1 MKQLSLY
8 ALALLLLAAS
18 ANAAE
23 RLRYVITMADG
34 KQAGEQVVERDDD
47 GLVRV
52 RFVFKDNGRG
62 PELEEQFRLGSDGT
76 FSEYA
81 VRGTMCCAGG

>member
-1 MKQLSLY
+1 MVLEPTYRFDARKD
-8 ALALLLLAAS
+8 AF
-18 ANAAE
+18 
-23 RLRYVITMADG
+23 
-34 KQAGEQVVERDDD
+34 
-47 GLVRV
+47 VRV
-52 RFVFKDNGRG
+52 KDGVLFKDNGRG